1 LLSVCEGR
9 PGIRDRGRPLPSSQP
24 LVHSLCDHTT
34 GHVWRMVKVEN
45 SMRRILRW
53 TDMRHKPFRSDCH
66 VELDCYSS
74 NRKTTLPEVIENA
87 SVAIWK
93 YLAHSTSR

>member
-1 LLSVCEGR
+1 VTVV
-9 PGIRDRGRPLPSSQP
+9 
-24 LVHSLCDHTT
+24 VHFQIVSHLFTAFAITQH

-93 YLAHSTSR
+93 YLAPLLSKLTDDSTSGY